1 MPRTAEN
8 DRCEPTRSCRPSQG
22 DDPLEPPAK
31 AGVQQNAGMP
41 RVPAVDTV
49 AAPAIPVMEPVAGTA
64 DLPDGASVQENTEVD
79 FDVWAAERGRS
90 LLVFATA
97 VTGDREA
104 ARDAVQDAL
113 VAVYLRW
120 RRLVA
125 GGEPDAYARRVI
137 VNRHISWW
145 RRLGRRERLTAFDH
159 HFGPAADAAQDRL
172 ADTDMARRLLAG
184 LPARQRAAVALRFY
198 DDLAFAEIATILDC
212 PESTARSYV
221 HRALKLL
228 RAQLEADGDD

>member
-1 MPRTAEN
+1 
-8 DRCEPTRSCRPSQG
+8 
-22 DDPLEPPAK
+22 
-31 AGVQQNAGMP
+31 MP
-41 RVPAVDTV
+41 RVPAVDAF
-49 AAPAIPVMEPVAGTA
+49 AAPVASVSEPVAGTA
-64 DLPDGASVQENTEVD
+64 GPADGAAAIREVTDVD
-79 FDVWAAERGRS
+79 FDLWAAERGHS

-97 VTGDREA
+97 VTGNREA

-125 GGEPDAYARRVI
+125 VGEPDAYARRII

-145 RRLGRRERLTAFDH
+145 RKLGRRERLTAFDIDH
-159 HFGPAADAAQDRL
+159 PTAVAPAQDGLADAEL
-172 ADTDMARRLLAG
+172 ARRLLAE

-198 DDLAFAEIATILDC
+198 DDLAFAEIAAILDC

-221 HRALKLL
+221 HRALARL
-228 RAQLEADGDD
+228 RSQLETVGDD

>member
-1 MPRTAEN
+1 MQR
-8 DRCEPTRSCRPSQG
+8 
-22 DDPLEPPAK
+22 
-31 AGVQQNAGMP
+31 NARMP
-41 RVPAVDTV
+41 RVPGVDAA
-49 AAPAIPVMEPVAGTA
+49 AAPATPVTEPVARA
-64 DLPDGASVQENTEVD
+64 DPASGAAIPVSTDSD
-79 FDVWAAERGRS
+79 FDLWAAERGRS

-137 VNRHISWW
+137 VNRPITWW
-145 RRLGRRERLTAFDH
+145 RRLGRRERLTAFDDQS
-159 HFGPAADAAQDRL
+159 GPATEAAEDGL
-172 ADTDMARRLLAG
+172 ADTDLARRLLAG

-198 DDLAFAEIATILDC
+198 DDLPFAEIATVLDC
-212 PESTARSYV
+212 TESTARSYV
-221 HRALKLL
+221 HRALERL
-228 RAQLEADGDD
+228 RAE

>member
-1 MPRTAEN
+1 VQRN
-8 DRCEPTRSCRPSQG
+8 
-22 DDPLEPPAK
+22 
-31 AGVQQNAGMP
+31 AGVP
-41 RVPAVDTV
+41 RVPGVDAV
-49 AAPAIPVMEPVAGTA
+49 AAPATPVSEPVPGTA
-64 DLPDGASVQENTEVD
+64 DTADGTVVQKVAELD
-79 FDVWAAERGRS
+79 FDLWAAERGRS

-120 RRLVA
+120 RRLTA
-125 GGEPDAYARRVI
+125 GGEPDAYARRI
-137 VNRHISWW
+137 IINRHISWW

-159 HFGPAADAAQDRL
+159 HSGSATDAAQDRL
-172 ADTDMARRLLAG
+172 ADADMARRLLAG

-221 HRALKLL
+221 HRALERL
-228 RAQLEADGDD
+228 RAQLKEDSNG

>member
-1 MPRTAEN
+1 MDTLAA
-8 DRCEPTRSCRPSQG
+8 PSVTG
-22 DDPLEPPAK
+22 SDVEAAVVDAS
-31 AGVQQNAGMP
+31 AGNAG
-41 RVPAVDTV
+41 
-49 AAPAIPVMEPVAGTA
+49 
-64 DLPDGASVQENTEVD
+64 
-79 FDVWAAERGRS
+79 FDAWAAERSRS
-90 LLVFATA
+90 LLTFATT

-120 RRLVA
+120 RRLIA
-125 GGEPDAYARRVI
+125 AGEPDAYARRVI

-145 RRLGRRERLTAFDH
+145 RKLGRRERLTAFEVDH
-159 HFGPAADAAQDRL
+159 EGVAEPASDALADADL
-172 ADTDMARRLLAG
+172 ARRLLAE

-221 HRALKLL
+221 HRALERL
-228 RAQLEADGDD
+228 RAQLKETDDG

>member
-1 MPRTAEN
+1 M
-8 DRCEPTRSCRPSQG
+8 
-22 DDPLEPPAK
+22 
-31 AGVQQNAGMP
+31 
-41 RVPAVDTV
+41 
-49 AAPAIPVMEPVAGTA
+49 
-64 DLPDGASVQENTEVD
+64 D

-120 RRLVA
+120 RRLIA
-125 GGEPDAYARRVI
+125 AGEPDAYARRVI

-145 RRLGRRERLTAFDH
+145 RRLGRRERLTAFEVDH
-159 HFGPAADAAQDRL
+159 EGVAEAAQDGF
-172 ADTDMARRLLAG
+172 ADAELARRLLAE

-198 DDLAFAEIATILDC
+198 DDLPFAEIATILDC

-221 HRALKLL
+221 HRALERL
-228 RAQLEADGDD
+228 RAQLKEAHDG

>member
-1 MPRTAEN
+1 MQRN
-8 DRCEPTRSCRPSQG
+8 VRLVR
-22 DDPLEPPAK
+22 
-31 AGVQQNAGMP
+31 VQ
-41 RVPAVDTV
+41 AVDTL
-49 AAPAIPVMEPVAGTA
+49 AA
-64 DLPDGASVQENTEVD
+64 ASVTGSDAEAAVVEVRPAGG
-79 FDVWAAERGRS
+79 FDAWAAERSRS

-120 RRLVA
+120 ARLIV

-145 RRLGRRERLTAFDH
+145 RRLGRRERLTAFDVEE
-159 HFGPAADAAQDRL
+159 GSATAPAQDGL
-172 ADTDMARRLLAG
+172 ADTDLARRLLAG
-184 LPARQRAAVALRFY
+184 LPARQRAAVALRYY

-212 PESTARSYV
+212 TESTARSYV
-221 HRALKLL
+221 HRALERL
-228 RAQLEADGDD
+228 RTQLRESDED

>member
-1 MPRTAEN
+1 MDAF
-8 DRCEPTRSCRPSQG
+8 
-22 DDPLEPPAK
+22 
-31 AGVQQNAGMP
+31 
-41 RVPAVDTV
+41 
-49 AAPAIPVMEPVAGTA
+49 AAPVAPVSEPVAGTRGPA
-64 DLPDGASVQENTEVD
+64 DGAAIREVTDAD
-79 FDVWAAERGRS
+79 FDLWAAERSRS

-120 RRLVA
+120 RRLAAA
-125 GGEPDAYARRVI
+125 GDPNAYARRII

-145 RRLGRRERLTAFDH
+145 RRLGRRERLTAFELDH
-159 HFGPAADAAQDRL
+159 GRPAQPAQDGLADADL
-172 ADTDMARRLLAG
+172 ARRLLAG

-221 HRALKLL
+221 HRALARL
-228 RAQLEADGDD
+228 RSQLEAVGDD

>member
-1 MPRTAEN
+1 
-8 DRCEPTRSCRPSQG
+8 
-22 DDPLEPPAK
+22 
-31 AGVQQNAGMP
+31 
-41 RVPAVDTV
+41 VDAV
-49 AAPAIPVMEPVAGTA
+49 AAPATPVSEPVAGTA
-64 DLPDGASVQENTEVD
+64 DPADRALVPEVAELD
-79 FDVWAAERGRS
+79 FDAWAAERGRS

-120 RRLVA
+120 RRLTA

-145 RRLGRRERLTAFDH
+145 RRLGRRERLTAFDDH
-159 HFGPAADAAQDRL
+159 SGTAAEPAQDRL
-172 ADTDMARRLLAG
+172 ADADVARRLLAG
-184 LPARQRAAVALRFY
+184 LPSRQRAAVALRFY

-212 PESTARSYV
+212 TESTARSYV
-221 HRALKLL
+221 HRALERL
-228 RAQLEADGDD
+228 RAQLKETEDG

>member
-1 MPRTAEN
+1 MPAEAEN
-8 DRCEPTRSCRPSQG
+8 DRRGHREPSQG
-22 DDPLEPPAK
+22 DDPLEPP
-31 AGVQQNAGMP
+31 GRTQVQRNATVW
-41 RVPAVDTV
+41 RVPAVDVV
-49 AAPAIPVMEPVAGTA
+49 AAQATPVREPVAGTA
-64 DLPDGASVQENTEVD
+64 DSAEGTAVRKITDGD
-79 FDVWAAERGRS
+79 FDLWAAERGRA

-125 GGEPDAYARRVI
+125 GGEPDAYARRII

-145 RRLGRRERLTAFDH
+145 RRLGRRERLTAFDIDH
-159 HFGPAADAAQDRL
+159 GTAAEPAQDRL
-172 ADTDMARRLLAG
+172 ADADLARRLLAE

-198 DDLAFAEIATILDC
+198 DDLAFAEIAAILDC

-221 HRALKLL
+221 HRALERL
-228 RAQLEADGDD
+228 RSQLKEDSDG

>member
-1 MPRTAEN
+1 M
-8 DRCEPTRSCRPSQG
+8 
-22 DDPLEPPAK
+22 
-31 AGVQQNAGMP
+31 
-41 RVPAVDTV
+41 
-49 AAPAIPVMEPVAGTA
+49 
-64 DLPDGASVQENTEVD
+64 DGAAIRQVSDAD
-79 FDVWAAERGRS
+79 FDLWAAERSRS

-120 RRLVA
+120 RRLASA
-125 GGEPDAYARRVI
+125 GDPTAYARRII

-145 RRLGRRERLTAFDH
+145 RRLGRRERLTAFELDH
-159 HFGPAADAAQDRL
+159 GSPAQSVQPDQDGLADAAL
-172 ADTDMARRLLAG
+172 ARRLLAG

-221 HRALKLL
+221 HRALARL
-228 RAQLEADGDD
+228 RSQLEAVDDD

>member
-1 MPRTAEN
+1 MQR
-8 DRCEPTRSCRPSQG
+8 
-22 DDPLEPPAK
+22 
-31 AGVQQNAGMP
+31 NAVVP
-41 RVPAVDTV
+41 RVPAVDAV
-49 AAPAIPVMEPVAGTA
+49 AASALPVSEPVAGTA
-64 DLPDGASVQENTEVD
+64 DSPPGAADPAMPSVD
-79 FDVWAAERGRS
+79 FDRWAAERGRS

-97 VTGDREA
+97 VTGNREA

-120 RRLVA
+120 RRLTA

-145 RRLGRRERLTAFDH
+145 RRLGRRERLTAFEVDH
-159 HFGPAADAAQDRL
+159 GRATEPAQDALADADL
-172 ADTDMARRLLAG
+172 ARRLLAE

-212 PESTARSYV
+212 TESTARSYV
-221 HRALKLL
+221 HRALERL
-228 RAQLEADGDD
+228 RVQIKETNDD

>member
-1 MPRTAEN
+1 M
-8 DRCEPTRSCRPSQG
+8 DG
-22 DDPLEPPAK
+22 
-31 AGVQQNAGMP
+31 
-41 RVPAVDTV
+41 
-49 AAPAIPVMEPVAGTA
+49 PAIRRVSDA
-64 DLPDGASVQENTEVD
+64 D
-79 FDVWAAERGRS
+79 FDLWATERSRS

-120 RRLVA
+120 RRLASA
-125 GGEPDAYARRVI
+125 GDPGAYARRII

-145 RRLGRRERLTAFDH
+145 RRLGRRERLTAFEVDH
-159 HFGPAADAAQDRL
+159 GRATEPTQDALADADL
-172 ADTDMARRLLAG
+172 ARRLLAE

-212 PESTARSYV
+212 TESTARSYV
-221 HRALKLL
+221 HRALERL
-228 RAQLEADGDD
+228 RVQIKETNDD